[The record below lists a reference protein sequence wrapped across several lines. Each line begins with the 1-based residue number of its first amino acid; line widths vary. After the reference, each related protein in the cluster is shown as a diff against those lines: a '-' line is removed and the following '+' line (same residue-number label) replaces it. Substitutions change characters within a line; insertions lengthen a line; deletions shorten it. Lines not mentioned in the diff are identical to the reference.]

1 MVMQRTTPRTALV
14 LGATGGIGGTMA
26 RGLRRRGWSV
36 RALHRRAE
44 AMARRDGLDW
54 RQGDAMEPADVVR
67 AAEGAQA
74 IVHAVN
80 PPGYRHW
87 DRLVLPMLESSI
99 AASRATGARIVLPG
113 NVYNFGP
120 NALPLIDEGSPQNPV
135 TRKGRIRVE
144 MERRLEAAGVP
155 ALIVRAGDYFGPEAA
170 SNWFAQVLVRPGRP
184 LKAVTLPGDPGIGHQ
199 WAYLPD
205 VAETMLRLLDLADL
219 DRFAVYHMGGH
230 WDPDGLAFAKA
241 IRQAAGRPDL
251 TLRRFPWPLL
261 RLAAPVVPL
270 FRELG
275 EMRYL
280 WRQPVR
286 MTNDRLV
293 RRLGAEP
300 HTPLEGAVRATLAS
314 LGLVAPDA
322 EAAVAAA

>member
-1 MVMQRTTPRTALV
+1 MEMQRTSQRTALV

-26 RGLRRRGWSV
+26 RGLRRRGWTV
-36 RALHRRAE
+36 RALHRRADS
-44 AMARRDGLDW
+44 MARRDGLDW

-120 NALPLIDEGSPQNPV
+120 DVLPLIDETAPQKPV
-135 TRKGRIRVE
+135 TRKGRIRAE

-155 ALIVRAGDYFGPEAA
+155 VLIVRAGDYFGPGAA
-170 SNWFAQVLVRPGRP
+170 SSWFAQVLVRPGGP

-199 WAYLPD
+199 WAYQPD
-205 VAETMLRLLDLADL
+205 VAETMLRLLDLPDL
-219 DRFAVYHMGGH
+219 ERFAAYHMGGH
-230 WDPDGLAFAKA
+230 WDPDGLAVAEA

-251 TLRRFPWPLL
+251 KLRRFPWPLL
-261 RLAAPVVPL
+261 RLAAPLVPL

-293 RRLGAEP
+293 RRLGTEP
-300 HTPLEGAVRATLAS
+300 HTPLPDAVRATLAS
-314 LGLVAPDA
+314 LRLIAPDA
-322 EAAVAAA
+322 EAAMAAA